1 MNAIWFLAQVCL
13 LSTTPSFGVE
23 CCLVLVLPRRQ
34 AKERV
39 WSAHRETY
47 GGGDGDGDGDFF
59 DPMISTSSTDLNA
72 SSDTAFRLDYSLAW
86 QLTYFTSFLDNVQNL
101 EDGIHREV
109 VVVLLSAGVDVDA
122 DGDEEDGEES
132 EVEDGVDEDGEA
144 ARLHVA
150 ELHHPPPGRQLEQQH
165 RHLHRPPIRHGPF
178 MLTLPTAPVYAS
190 YRDRERG
197 GCDVQFKQESGPP
210 HVFSDGESGRGCVSV
225 KWVAKERRREDAALR
240 LLTLWMIP
248 PGTTRVTNL
257 HGVGGFP
264 VAHTNLHGTRHSQAS
279 MGPTR
284 VMHHLNQV

>member
-23 CCLVLVLPRRQ
+23 CCLVLLLPRRQ

-47 GGGDGDGDGDFF
+47 GGGGGHGDGDGDGDFF
-59 DPMISTSSTDLNA
+59 DLMISTSSTDLNG

-109 VVVLLSAGVDVDA
+109 VVVLLLSAGVDVDA

-165 RHLHRPPIRHGPF
+165 RHHHRPPIRHGPF

-197 GCDVQFKQESGPP
+197 GCDVQFMQESGPP
-210 HVFSDGESGRGCVSV
+210 HVFSD
-225 KWVAKERRREDAALR
+225 
-240 LLTLWMIP
+240 
-248 PGTTRVTNL
+248 
-257 HGVGGFP
+257 
-264 VAHTNLHGTRHSQAS
+264 
-279 MGPTR
+279 
-284 VMHHLNQV
+284 

>member
-23 CCLVLVLPRRQ
+23 CCLVLLLPRRQ

-47 GGGDGDGDGDFF
+47 GGGGGHGDGDGDGDFF
-59 DPMISTSSTDLNA
+59 DPMISTSSTDLNG
-72 SSDTAFRLDYSLAW
+72 SSDTAF
-86 QLTYFTSFLDNVQNL
+86 QLGRWYPSR
-101 EDGIHREV
+101 GV
-109 VVVLLSAGVDVDA
+109 VVLLLSAGVDVDA

-165 RHLHRPPIRHGPF
+165 RHHHRPPIRHGPF

-197 GCDVQFKQESGPP
+197 GCDVQFMQESGPP

-264 VAHTNLHGTRHSQAS
+264 VAHTNLHGTRHSHAS